1 MSSEVDI
8 CNDALAVVGD
18 AANVSSISPPD
29 TSAQAGH
36 CARFYPMARD
46 QLLEMHPWNFATKR
60 AALSLLSETS
70 NQWQYVYALPGDCLR
85 ALVVLD
91 PLAPDDFSTPIPL
104 YGVYPYPY
112 PGQNNI
118 PAVYSPQPFVV
129 EVDTAGNKI
138 LYTNQQN
145 AQLTYLASITDT
157 TKFSPLFT
165 EALVILLASK
175 LAGPIIKGN
184 EGRQMASALRQEFIS
199 EWFTKAASVDAQ
211 QRHTAIAQSV
221 AWIVNR

>member
-8 CNDALAVVGD
+8 CNDALGVCGD
-18 AANVSSISPPD
+18 VANISSINPPD
-29 TSAQAGH
+29 TTAQAGH
-36 CARFYPMARD
+36 CARFYPRARD

-60 AALSLLSETS
+60 QALALTTETLS
-70 NQWQYVYALPGDCLR
+70 QWQYVYSLPSDCLR

-91 PLAPDDFSTPIPL
+91 PAAPDDFSTPIPL

-129 EVDTAGNKI
+129 ETDSNGNKV

-145 AQLTYLASITDT
+145 ASLTYVSAITDT

-165 EALVILLASK
+165 EALTILLASK
-175 LAGPIIKGN
+175 LAGPIIKGV
-184 EGRQMASALRQEFIS
+184 EGRQMASALRQEFIG
-199 EWFTKAASVDAQ
+199 EWFPKAAVADAQ